1 MATLREEVIVL
12 GVRDPC
18 VFSLLE
24 LTKSKKEEK
33 CKELFLRENDWPSG
47 SHHQKNHE
55 GYCKSP
61 CEGSCEEI
69 LQESSHQR
77 TGNLQQYV

>member
-1 MATLREEVIVL
+1 MIVL

-24 LTKSKKEEK
+24 LTKSKKEEE
-33 CKELFLRENDWPSG
+33 CKELFLRENDWSSR

-55 GYCKSP
+55 GYCQSP
-61 CEGSCEEI
+61 CEGGCEEI

-77 TGNLQQYV
+77 TGNLQQYM